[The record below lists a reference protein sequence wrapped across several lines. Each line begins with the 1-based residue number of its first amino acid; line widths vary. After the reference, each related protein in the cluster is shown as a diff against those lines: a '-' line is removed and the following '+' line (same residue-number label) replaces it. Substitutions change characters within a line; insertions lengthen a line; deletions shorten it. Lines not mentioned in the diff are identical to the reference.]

1 MKFVN
6 LVQNS
11 TQITAVLSK
20 LQREENSNMVT
31 FFQNGSN
38 YISAVDYGTSTKFVF
53 RIDCD
58 LLIRVTS
65 SNTKPDVV

>member
-38 YISAVDYGTSTKFVF
+38 SAVDYGTSTKFVF